1 MPRLTNE
8 QINSRIRQAM
18 AVPTQPGGTRQKVS
32 PEAFQSL
39 IQKAQQMRGAGPA
52 AKPGIKPSP
61 VQRADMRARALPTK
75 REEEERW

>member
-1 MPRLTNE
+1 MPKLTNE

-39 IQKAQQMRGAGPA
+39 IQKAQQMRGM
-52 AKPGIKPSP
+52 KPKISP
-61 VQRADMRARALPTK
+61 QQRAGLRARALPTK

>member
-1 MPRLTNE
+1 MPKLTNE

-39 IQKAQQMRGAGPA
+39 IQKAQQMPG
-52 AKPGIKPSP
+52 AKPGLKISP
-61 VQRADMRARALPTK
+61 EQRADMRARALPTK

>member
-1 MPRLTNE
+1 MPKLTNE

-39 IQKAQQMRGAGPA
+39 IQKAQQMRGM
-52 AKPGIKPSP
+52 KPKISP
-61 VQRADMRARALPTK
+61 QQRAGLRARALPTK
-75 REEEERW
+75 REEAERW

>member
-18 AVPTQPGGTRQKVS
+18 AVPTQPGAGRSKVS

-39 IQKAQQMRGAGPA
+39 IQKAQQMRGM
-52 AKPGIKPSP
+52 KPKPSP

-75 REEEERW
+75 REEAERW